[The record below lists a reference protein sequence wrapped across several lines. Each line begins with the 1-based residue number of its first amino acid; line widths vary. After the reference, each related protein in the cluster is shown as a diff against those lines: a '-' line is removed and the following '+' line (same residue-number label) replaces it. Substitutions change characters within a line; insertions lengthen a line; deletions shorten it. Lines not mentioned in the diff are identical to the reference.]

1 MSEAAD
7 LVRKYGEG
15 QSQFDELVGFVKC
28 QECFSTLMGEITEQ
42 LGNESDA
49 AGRIASQFPEMF
61 KTYARATGLYNDEG
75 NGEEEGGDG
84 GEG

>member
-28 QECFSTLMGEITEQ
+28 QECFLTLMGEITEQ

-49 AGRIASQFPEMF
+49 AGRMASQFPEMF

>member
-7 LVRKYGEG
+7 LVRKYGDG
-15 QSQFDELVGFVKC
+15 QCKFDELVGFVKC

-49 AGRIASQFPEMF
+49 AGRMASQFPEMF